1 LTCIKASSPQANYT
15 VIIITETSIH
25 PRECPMQTIRKIIE
39 IDEELCDGCGQCVPN
54 CAEGSIQI
62 INGKAKVVADNLCDG
77 LGACLGHCPRGA
89 LSIVERPAEAF
100 DPEAVERFLA
110 AKATH
115 QAKTPSQCPSARM
128 QKLQPC
134 PADSPGN
141 STEGSALSH
150 WPVQIRLI
158 PTKAPFLKDA
168 DLLVT
173 ADCAAVACPS
183 FHADYLA
190 GKVVM
195 MGCPKFDDTSLYL
208 EKFIDIFRN
217 NPPRSITVLRM
228 EVPCC
233 GGLPGLIQAALQET
247 GATIPLSIV
256 TLSTSGK
263 TVQPL

>member
-1 LTCIKASSPQANYT
+1 
-15 VIIITETSIH
+15 
-25 PRECPMQTIRKIIE
+25 MQKIRKIIE

-62 INGKAKVVADNLCDG
+62 INGKARVVADNLCDG

-89 LSIVERPAEAF
+89 LSIVERQADEF

-110 AKATH
+110 AKAAGKQTSS
-115 QAKTPSQCPSARM
+115 TPASCPSARM
-128 QKLQPC
+128 QRLQPA
-134 PADSPGN
+134 PVGSQGGAA
-141 STEGSALSH
+141 GSALSH
-150 WPVQIRLI
+150 WPVQIRLV
-158 PTKAPFLKDA
+158 PAEAPFLRDA

-173 ADCAAVACPS
+173 ADCAAVACPN

-208 EKFIDIFRN
+208 EKFINIFRN

-233 GGLPGLIQAALQET
+233 GGLPGLIEAALQET
-247 GATIPLSIV
+247 GADIPVSII
-256 TLSTSGK
+256 TLSTSGTK
-263 TVQPL
+263 VQPV